1 MNPTLELILTIL
13 LVVIGVVMTVMILMQ
28 NSKSEGLS
36 ASLSGAAETS
46 SARTRP
52 QRGSQAPAGHSVS
65 GHRVFPDPSDSADFL
80 ISDQTRQ
87 AVPWGGLS
95 CSCH

>member
-46 SARTRP
+46 SARTRAAAWKP
-52 QRGSQAPAGHSVS
+52 SSS
-65 GHRVFPDPSDSADFL
+65 GALCIWPSCFS
-80 ISDQTRQ
+80 
-87 AVPWGGLS
+87 
-95 CSCH
+95 

>member
-36 ASLSGAAETS
+36 ASLSGAAETFFGKNKGRS
-46 SARTRP
+46 VEAKL
-52 QRGSQAPAGHSVS
+52 QRGTLYLAI
-65 GHRVFPDPSDSADFL
+65 VFFL
-80 ISDQTRQ
+80 I
-87 AVPWGGLS
+87 LLILLIF
-95 CSCH
+95 

>member
-36 ASLSGAAETS
+36 ASLSGAAETFFGKNKNLL
-46 SARTRP
+46 
-52 QRGSQAPAGHSVS
+52 QHIEMM
-65 GHRVFPDPSDSADFL
+65 VFLCIWPSCFS
-80 ISDQTRQ
+80 
-87 AVPWGGLS
+87 
-95 CSCH
+95 